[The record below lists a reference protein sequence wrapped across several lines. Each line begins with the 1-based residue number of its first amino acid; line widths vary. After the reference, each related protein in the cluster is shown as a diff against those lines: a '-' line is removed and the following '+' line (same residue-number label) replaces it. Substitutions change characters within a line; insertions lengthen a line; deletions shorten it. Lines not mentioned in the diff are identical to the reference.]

1 MINKPT
7 HELTTENAPQKD
19 WFLQFLVNTANKSQF
34 ELEITLN
41 VGGFLVS
48 GRLAGVRQYFADFG
62 SDFATS
68 FDAGKGSEEIK
79 ATFRKIGDECSCVS
93 QAEPT
98 ESPSYIHL
106 KDARFFDAQG
116 NSIQGNRGVWW
127 RGRISEVQ
135 GFVPGTLH
143 KPTALSP
150 FGE

>member
-1 MINKPT
+1 MISAEKN
-7 HELTTENAPQKD
+7 ELTTDNAPRKD

-34 ELEITLN
+34 ELTITLN

-48 GRLAGVRQYFADFG
+48 GTLAGVKQYFADFG
-62 SDFATS
+62 ADFATS

-79 ATFRKIGDECSCVS
+79 ATFQKIGDECSCVS
-93 QAEPT
+93 NAEPA

-116 NSIQGNRGVWW
+116 NSIQGNSGVWW

-135 GFVPGTLH
+135 GFTPGTLVR
-143 KPTALSP
+143 PATSSA
-150 FGE
+150 FGK